1 SFYSYCYFDINSR
14 CRPHGSSLFPYTT
27 LFRSSLVALTVAVLA
42 ALCTYS
48 RAAWLGLVVAVGVF
62 GALRLGAGIQ
72 RLLRPS
78 AGTDTSTMNRR
89 LVGAGVLVVV
99 LAGLFFAPRSP
110 VAISRAEWSAA
121 QRALTT

>member
-1 SFYSYCYFDINSR
+1 MVLIAALAAAALLTAR
-14 CRPHGSSLFPYTT
+14 RTVVAVL
-27 LFRSSLVALTVAVLA
+27 SLVALTVAVLA

-99 LAGLFFAPRSP
+99 LAGAVCCSWRAGRL
-110 VAISRAEWSAA
+110 SRGRW
-121 QRALTT
+121 